1 MISKTRTAWVD
12 KIAGLFESNYRFWST
27 REQLTST
34 GRKRNCQRKTSG
46 MSSKRT
52 HQDIYCKEH
61 YSKGNE
67 KFCII
72 YITNRKIAYCFLIGS
87 SVFTNFTFALHLTF
101 LLLQCFRQRYPSNT
115 EPSNSQFR
123 AVNHLVLH
131 TGFT

>member
-12 KIAGLFESNYRFWST
+12 KIAGLFDSNYRFWST
-27 REQLTST
+27 RERLTST

-46 MSSKRT
+46 TSSKRT

-72 YITNRKIAYCFLIGS
+72 YIANRKIAYCFLLVAEFHKFYFRLAFDF
-87 SVFTNFTFALHLTF
+87 SVATVFQATL
-101 LLLQCFRQRYPSNT
+101 P
-115 EPSNSQFR
+115 
-123 AVNHLVLH
+123 
-131 TGFT
+131 